1 MSEDTAVQARVRPAD
16 VLENGFVNIVEP
28 DQHKNQLTRELL
40 ESCSNNFS
48 KPVLFRKLVPLGPEA
63 ESRKFLEVHSDES
76 LLWRE
81 KTDDTAVTF
90 RDETGKTDYNYVTG
104 REGTANEYLD
114 EIFKLRKDVYAHLGK
129 VSSGFSDLHKFKWG
143 DLIFDHL
150 REQVFNHN
158 WFDIPDWELS
168 GHCFIGNNTEM
179 FPDPG
184 KGAPGSDWH
193 MFPTL
198 NVFVMISGMKQWIT
212 RPPRPGDQFNHP
224 EEIVFPTGG
233 RESPVEDR
241 ATDTVYVESGDV
253 LVNMPYE
260 WHKVRNAQGPS
271 VGAAFRIID
280 RPYVDQLKA
289 YPAVKSNLKL
299 RKMND
304 EYAHLATSLKYASLD
319 PMRMF
324 MALNTAEIMICT
336 AARFNLSAS

>member
-1 MSEDTAVQARVRPAD
+1 MSEQSTVQSCQRPVD
-16 VLENGFVNIVEP
+16 VLENGYINVVEP
-28 DQHKNQLTRELL
+28 VVHKNQLTRELL
-40 ESCSNNFS
+40 EECSGNFS
-48 KPVLFRKLVPLGPEA
+48 KPVLFRKLVPFGPEA

-90 RDETGKTDYNYVTG
+90 RDKDGKTDYNYVTG
-104 REGTANEYLD
+104 REGTASEYLD

-129 VSSGFSDLHKFKWG
+129 VSSGFNDLHKHKWG
-143 DLIFDHL
+143 DLIFEHL
-150 REQVFNHN
+150 HEQVFNHQ

-212 RPPRPGDQFNHP
+212 RPPMPGDQFNHP

-241 ATDTVYVESGDV
+241 ATDTVYLESGDV

-299 RKMND
+299 RKMSD
-304 EYAHLATSLKYASLD
+304 EYTHLATSLKYASYD

-336 AARFNLSAS
+336 AARFNLASS